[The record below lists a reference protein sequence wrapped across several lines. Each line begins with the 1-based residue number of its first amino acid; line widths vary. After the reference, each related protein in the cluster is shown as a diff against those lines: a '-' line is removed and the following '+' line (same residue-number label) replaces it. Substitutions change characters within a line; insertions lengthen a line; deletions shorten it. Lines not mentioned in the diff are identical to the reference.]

1 MDNEHHDLYRSSNIV
16 RVIKSKMMRWAGYVE
31 RMGQNRNAYRFLWA
45 NLNERNS
52 SEHLAVT
59 ESIILKW
66 MINKYGEYGT
76 DSSGVG

>member
-1 MDNEHHDLYRSSNIV
+1 MWREWDRREKHTGLLR
-16 RVIKSKMMRWAGYVE
+16 
-31 RMGQNRNAYRFLWA
+31 A

-66 MINKYGEYGT
+66 MINEYGEYGI
-76 DSSGVG
+76 DSSGLGWELVITTMNILVL